1 MSTYRAAMVVNRL
14 WLVRHGE
21 SDGNVAASQAER
33 DGSPVIAL
41 DTRDADVQLSP
52 VGREQAEAL
61 GTWLRGVESSIDEY
75 WSSPYRRALQ
85 TLSVASGSP
94 APNALVD
101 ERLRDRELGIL
112 DLLTAKG
119 VEELHPEEAARR
131 RHLGK
136 FFHRP
141 PGGESWADVALR
153 LRSFL
158 GEALD
163 RPGPTVLVVAHDA
176 VIMLMLYVLLPL
188 DEAKLLAF
196 ASTHTVRNA
205 SVTELVRGDEG
216 WELVSFSAVD
226 HLESEGADVTV
237 HSGEDDA

>member
-1 MSTYRAAMVVNRL
+1 MAVNRL

-21 SDGNVAASQAER
+21 SEGNVAASKAER
-33 DGSPVIAL
+33 EGSPVIAL
-41 DTRDADVQLSP
+41 ATRDADVELSP
-52 VGREQAEAL
+52 VGCEQAQAL
-61 GTWLRGVESSIDEY
+61 GTWLRGVGSTVDEY
-75 WSSPYRRALQ
+75 WVSPYRRARQ
-85 TLSVASGSP
+85 TLSLALADERAASR
-94 APNALVD
+94 ALVD

-112 DLLTAKG
+112 DLLTWKG

-163 RPGPTVLVVAHDA
+163 RPGPTAVVVAHDA

-205 SVTELVRGDEG
+205 SVTELVRGDAG
-216 WELVSFSAVD
+216 WELVTFSAVD
-226 HLESEGADVTV
+226 HLENQGAHVTV
-237 HSGEDDA
+237 HSGEDAAGEHDA